1 MKLQA
6 KSLALLA
13 GAQEQEVPLLV
24 SRLTAEKS
32 FNLSLAQEILKDL
45 RKKNQ

>member
-13 GAQEQEVPLLV
+13 GAQNTEVAPLV
-24 SRLTAEKS
+24 SQLISEKN
-32 FNLSLAQEILKDL
+32 FSLKRAQEILEDFRQKS
-45 RKKNQ
+45 